1 MARKRVIKKK
11 EAMKAAIEKAQLT
24 EEKKAAEKAQLTEEK
39 KTQSAEEKVAEKVS
53 DTAKEIK
60 ATAKTAARTADDD
73 ECEIPGNGELEILP
87 AATAQPDQPP
97 QVAAAT
103 DPAAASCYTFQTDP
117 AFLPASLPMR
127 TTECRSH

>member
-60 ATAKTAARTADDD
+60 ATAKTA
-73 ECEIPGNGELEILP
+73 CFSVH
-87 AATAQPDQPP
+87 
-97 QVAAAT
+97 QVRSFKL
-103 DPAAASCYTFQTDP
+103 AST
-117 AFLPASLPMR
+117 
-127 TTECRSH
+127 

>member
-60 ATAKTAARTADDD
+60 ATAKTAARTAA
-73 ECEIPGNGELEILP
+73 EKSQIQRAGAVKHCFNNKRKPLYNSFSALFWQE
-87 AATAQPDQPP
+87 
-97 QVAAAT
+97 VA
-103 DPAAASCYTFQTDP
+103 
-117 AFLPASLPMR
+117 L
-127 TTECRSH
+127 